1 MIPQP
6 FLQALADDRLQAL
19 IGDFRELRASLSIH
33 CEDPVRVALQSLLR
47 TVYEIVYDQNEIRK
61 LEDDDP
67 TVDSSAS
74 TTIRP
79 ADVLDGIHIA
89 EAIMLGHGF
98 ADTVAALCLFRAKL
112 RLTGVASEV
121 DVLSKFDDF
130 LRLIGFEAVS
140 VRDLWDQCSAY
151 TEQQA
156 RLWAAVTALLYAVRD
171 HCSHAAVTT
180 TTLPAE
186 VTATAT
192 PVQ

>member
-1 MIPQP
+1 MIPEP

-61 LEDDDP
+61 LEDDDSP
-67 TVDSSAS
+67 IDSSAS
-74 TTIRP
+74 TIRP
-79 ADVLDGIHIA
+79 ADVLDGIHLA

-151 TEQQA
+151 KEQQA

-186 VTATAT
+186 VTAT